1 LNSHFMPFPLIIIQL
16 YNNGLCNLC
25 SVDSGNK
32 KARDFC
38 LGLKATFYCFLFNDI
53 VTKPDGWVKYDGYD
67 DVGYWPG

>member
-1 LNSHFMPFPLIIIQL
+1 MTAVIKPPDFVKSKFDLLKSKFI
-16 YNNGLCNLC
+16 G
-25 SVDSGNK
+25 SGNK